1 MLSVMSISINVKAP
15 LMHVAL
21 HILVKRIICQ
31 VGINLIAYL
40 SLSQLSISS
49 EVEQLTNSLWAC
61 E

>member
-1 MLSVMSISINVKAP
+1 MSISINVKAP
-15 LMHVAL
+15 LMHLAL
-21 HILVKRIICQ
+21 HILVKRIIFQ

>member
-1 MLSVMSISINVKAP
+1 MLFVMSISINVKAP

-49 EVEQLTNSLWAC
+49 EVEQ
-61 E
+61 